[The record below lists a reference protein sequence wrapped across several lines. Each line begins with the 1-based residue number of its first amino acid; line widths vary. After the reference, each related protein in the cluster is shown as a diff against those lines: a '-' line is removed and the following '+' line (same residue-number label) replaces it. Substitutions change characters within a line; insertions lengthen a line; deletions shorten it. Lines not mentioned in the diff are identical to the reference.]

1 MGVSLMS
8 NPVPAASSGLVSLR
22 QSVSTLLARS
32 GRRSL
37 DEMNNSSIKLILGQ
51 LLVIVQ
57 NSATE
62 NQSLSIRSNS
72 YSVTDM
78 FLEVLDCF
86 LLVNIIKL
94 MILRI

>member
-22 QSVSTLLARS
+22 QSVSTLLARC